1 MAGTYTS
8 HAAYA
13 AATSGFPASSGQ
25 VTAIAGSGN
34 LNAGNIWEDPENLFY
49 KFAFATD
56 PLAKAQSWQ
65 NLNRSLNTQAGPPG
79 YKNLY
84 EYVQALLV
92 KSKLSKS
99 ALTDAAALSNV
110 VAAAVGTN
118 TDPFSFLEN
127 YATTLKTPSLKQPD
141 TTTQYTKQIQT
152 ALQFKDLGDARQYY
166 SDSYFTAW
174 GEHPSAELDKKF
186 QTAWNNQVKEQ
197 DTPTTTDAKYEK
209 SPIYNKKAIPLI
221 DPKTKKQ
228 KIDKFGNA
236 IYVDKSGKPAIS
248 RNKDGIL
255 QYKTITTGT
264 TTNLG
269 EGFTAEEQQQFLADF
284 LVANNPDA
292 TWNVDNLGG
301 TAKTLFDKLVSFHK
315 ANYTTAPDLATLSPL
330 IKNVLSSPDPKVA
343 TEFITQYQNG
353 IRNQVAAKYMS
364 IGDFIKAGED
374 ADKYVK
380 PLMDTLSAALE
391 RTITENDPIGKK
403 VLNFQDEKG
412 VYRTP
417 NARELDTIIMDDAG
431 FGQTAFAINTAV
443 DIGQNIK
450 SKLGRA

>member
-34 LNAGNIWEDPENLFY
+34 LNAGNIWADPENLFY

-79 YKNLY
+79 YSNLY

-92 KSKLSKS
+92 KTKLSKS
-99 ALTDAAALSNV
+99 GLTDAAALSNV

-166 SDSYFTAW
+166 NDAYFAAW
-174 GEHPSAELDKKF
+174 GQHPSAELDKKF
-186 QTAWNNQVKEQ
+186 QSAWNTQVKEQ
-197 DTPTTTDAKYEK
+197 DVATTTDAKYEK
-209 SPIYNKKAIPLI
+209 SPIYDKKSKVVI
-221 DPKTKKQ
+221 DKTTGKQ
-228 KIDKFGNA
+228 KIDKFGNKV
-236 IYVDKSGKPAIS
+236 YSAIS
-248 RNKDGIL
+248 KNKDGIL

-264 TTNLG
+264 TTSSG
-269 EGFTAEEQQQFLADF
+269 EGFTADEQQQFLADF
-284 LVANNPDA
+284 LVTNNPDA

-301 TAKTLFDKLVSFHK
+301 AAKTLFDKIVAFHK

-353 IRNQVAAKYMS
+353 IRNQVAGRYMS

-380 PLMDTLSAALE
+380 PVLDTLSAALE
-391 RTITENDPIGKK
+391 RTITIDDPIGKQ
-403 VLNFQDEKG
+403 VFNFQDEKG

-417 NARELDTIIMDDAG
+417 NARELDNIIMNDSG
-431 FGQTAFAINTAV
+431 FGQTATAV
-443 DIGQNIK
+443 NGAIDLGQNLK